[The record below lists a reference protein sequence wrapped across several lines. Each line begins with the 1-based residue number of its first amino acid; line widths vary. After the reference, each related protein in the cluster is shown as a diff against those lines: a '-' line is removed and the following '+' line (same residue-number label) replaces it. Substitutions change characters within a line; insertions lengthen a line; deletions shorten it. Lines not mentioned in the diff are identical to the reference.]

1 MEDTGY
7 PLKSEHQK
15 YMAEVGCD
23 LDRMTS
29 IRHFLHQNAETAFLE
44 HTTHAKI
51 KETLISY
58 GLEEST
64 NIKVLA
70 GTGMIVDIHGT
81 QEVGEEGKQEE
92 EVTCIMLRADMDAL
106 PMPEINSTLPYRT

>member
-1 MEDTGY
+1 MEDSGY

-15 YMAEVGCD
+15 YMTEVGCD

-29 IRHFLHQNAETAFLE
+29 IRQYLHQNAETAFLE
-44 HTTHAKI
+44 HKTHAKI

-58 GLEEST
+58 GLEESS
-64 NIKVLA
+64 IKVLA
-70 GTGMIVDIHGT
+70 GTGIIVDIHGT
-81 QEVGEEGKQEE
+81 QDDGEEGKQEE

-106 PMPEINSTLPYRT
+106 PMPENNPTLAYRT